1 MKVKLLTFGASV
13 LLLACSHDPPPVT
26 GGAASATAAHTS
38 DETHAPG
45 HSAAPKSGRSL
56 NDEYSGAKPRHDPAP
71 GKKHDAAGYAVP
83 FVWETSKNDP
93 LAIAR
98 GHLKEI
104 LSDNNSYLQAYPKAN
119 STPSKTAPRSTIL
132 TCSDAAVQI
141 NSLDST
147 PENDAF
153 VTRNWGNLLE
163 SSLGSVAYGI
173 EQLRTPVLLIVG
185 HTGCEAVKAAISDA
199 PLGKRLRNQIKK
211 LKVKSAAHGESEA
224 QSVNASVRYNV
235 NRQVAKA
242 VQLFRPL
249 VHTGTLTVIGAIYDP
264 HNALARGAGRL
275 EIVNVN
281 SVTEPN
287 AMRAFVAAVMSDD
300 KIVAHGL
307 NAEPPAAQGQASSKP
322 HEITLPAGPSRE
334 DHSLHRTSNQAQR
347 VPVAA
352 GPEAPVPNGARGL
365 PQIDHLEASLLGD
378 NRPQRASQDH

>member
-13 LLLACSHDPPPVT
+13 LLLACSQDPPPAPGVAT
-26 GGAASATAAHTS
+26 SATADHTA
-38 DETHAPG
+38 DGAHAPG
-45 HSAAPKSGRSL
+45 HSAAPGSARSL
-56 NDEYSGAKPRHDPAP
+56 NDEGSGAKPRHDPAP
-71 GKKHDAAGYAVP
+71 GKKHEANGYAVP

-104 LSDNNSYLQAYPKAN
+104 LSDNTSYVGAYPKAN
-119 STPSKTAPRSTIL
+119 STPSKTPPRSTIL
-132 TCSDAAVQI
+132 TCSDAAVQL

-163 SSLGSVAYGI
+163 SSLGSVTYGI

-185 HTGCEAVKAAISDA
+185 HTGCEAVKAAMSDA
-199 PLGKRLRNQIKK
+199 PLSKQLRHQIKK
-211 LKVKSAAHGESEA
+211 LKVKPAAHGESEA
-224 QSVNASVRYNV
+224 QGVNASVRYNV
-235 NRQVAKA
+235 NKQVARA

-249 VHTGTLTVIGAIYDP
+249 VHTGTLTVVGAIYDP
-264 HNALARGAGRL
+264 HNALEQGAGRL
-275 EIVNVN
+275 AIINVN
-281 SVTEPN
+281 SVTEPS

-307 NAEPPAAQGQASSKP
+307 NAEPPATHGQASSSPSK
-322 HEITLPAGPSRE
+322 ITLPVASRE
-334 DHSLHRTSNQAQR
+334 HSPDRASNQPHRA
-347 VPVAA
+347 PVAPGHEPLVA
-352 GPEAPVPNGARGL
+352 NGAPGL
-365 PQIDHLEASLLGD
+365 PQIDHLEASLLDD